1 MTTHSQEQLI
11 HPKNVSTVAYLN
23 NNNNNNNNRQQANL
37 LFSPYVCNHNDNI
50 IPDKRF
56 ELPLHCIMGDY
67 KQLFSITVVLWD
79 TVIYCSRKNFFA
91 KWLMQA
97 KGKSD
102 FSCLTDFEY
111 NTHWQIYSNENNI
124 FARIIILVAVI

>member
-11 HPKNVSTVAYLN
+11 HPKNVSTVAYL

-67 KQLFSITVVLWD
+67 KQLFNITVVLWD
-79 TVIYCSRKNFFA
+79 TVIYCSRMISLLNGLCKPRE
-91 KWLMQA
+91 KVISHVL
-97 KGKSD
+97 
-102 FSCLTDFEY
+102 LTLSIIHIDRSIPMKI
-111 NTHWQIYSNENNI
+111 IYL
-124 FARIIILVAVI
+124 LVLLYLLL